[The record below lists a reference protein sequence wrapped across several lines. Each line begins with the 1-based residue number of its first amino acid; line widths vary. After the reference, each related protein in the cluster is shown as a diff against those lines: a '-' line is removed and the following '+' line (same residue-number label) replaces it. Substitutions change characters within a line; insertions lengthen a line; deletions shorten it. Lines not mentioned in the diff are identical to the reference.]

1 MARIGCIL
9 LCAIASAIIAFLL
22 VAQAGAKRTA
32 LAKSTVRIQVA
43 QGHGSGVHI
52 GNGYILTAAHVVGL
66 EKSVQIK
73 NSLGSNGWADVLW
86 TNEAHDVALLRF
98 HSNALAPGDSG
109 LWAVSRLNCSDK
121 PAIGQ
126 HIEAIGNPGSLNFVH
141 SWGRVAGPIQTLFN
155 WQVAFIADLGIA
167 PGSSG
172 GPVIDEQGRV
182 VGIVVGISLTHFG
195 WTPSATN
202 FSVIVPSNGGIC
214 QLLARQG

>member
-32 LAKSTVRIQVA
+32 LAKSTVLVTVE

-52 GNGYILTAAHVVGL
+52 GNGFVITAAHVVG
-66 EKSVQIK
+66 Q
-73 NSLGSNGWADVLW
+73 GSEAMLSASDGSQHAAEVLW
-86 TNEAHDVALLRF
+86 ANGPHDVALLRMRDME
-98 HSNALAPGDSG
+98 GV
-109 LWAVSRLNCSDK
+109 AVSRLNCSDK

-126 HIEAIGNPGSLNFVH
+126 HIEAIGNPGRLQFVH
-141 SWGRVAGPIQTLFN
+141 SWGRVAGAVQELFR
-155 WQVAFIADLGIA
+155 WKVAFVADLGIA

-182 VGIVVGISLTHFG
+182 VGIVVGVSLTQIG
-195 WTPSATN
+195 WTPSPTN
-202 FSVIVPSNGGIC
+202 FSIIVPANGGIC
-214 QLLARQG
+214 PLLARQG

>member
-32 LAKSTVRIQVA
+32 LAKSTVRVQVA
-43 QGHGSGVHI
+43 QGHGSGVAI
-52 GNGYILTAAHVVGL
+52 GHRYVITAAHVVGTESEVVL
-66 EKSVQIK
+66 STSK
-73 NSLGSNGWADVLW
+73 GWKYAADVLW
-86 TNEAHDVALLRF
+86 TNKAHDVALLRF
-98 HSNALAPGDSG
+98 RED
-109 LWAVSRLNCSDK
+109 VETETSRLNCSDK
-121 PAIGQ
+121 PAVGQ
-126 HIEAIGNPGSLNFVH
+126 HIEAIGNPGTLNFVH

-214 QLLARQG
+214 QLLARHG